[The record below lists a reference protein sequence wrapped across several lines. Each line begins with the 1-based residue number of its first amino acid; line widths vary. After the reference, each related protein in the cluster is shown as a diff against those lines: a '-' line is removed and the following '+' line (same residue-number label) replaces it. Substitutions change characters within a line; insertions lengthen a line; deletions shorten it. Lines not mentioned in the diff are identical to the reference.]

1 MVSIETHAVLCN
13 PTSRIDLQER
23 SDDRSRGARVGKPS
37 IVVTEYDPAWP
48 LRVVARARARH
59 PGRVGRGVEHVPLA
73 VGRLERAGYRHEGDL
88 GIQGRE
94 AFEPPPDAPWH
105 HLYVLPADSEELRRH
120 LAFRNHLRV
129 HPEVAIAYAALKREA
144 ARRFGGDRRAYTEAK
159 TDFVERVLAQRPER
173 GAR

>member
-1 MVSIETHAVLCN
+1 
-13 PTSRIDLQER
+13 
-23 SDDRSRGARVGKPS
+23 VGKPS

-48 LRVVARARARH
+48 GLFGVLR
-59 PGRVGRGVEHVPLA
+59 GRVLDTLGELAVAVEHVGSTSVPGLAAKPVVDIDAVVPFAEHVPLA